1 MVVFEVKFHFTFD
14 IFSHL
19 TQISLHFV
27 AAKTG
32 PNTGFYGD
40 KILHKNL
47 DLTQD
52 FPNKILFH
60 FLKER
65 SKQENK
71 LQHFFHS

>member
-14 IFSHL
+14 SNF
-19 TQISLHFV
+19 TPFRG
-27 AAKTG
+27 AKTG

-71 LQHFFHS
+71 LEHFFHS